1 MRLKALVLSV
11 VTSPVC
17 LCDVIIKQKAEE
29 ETKGKGQKQKRQGDE
44 ATRLQDFEKKKKKK
58 KKKKNQTMS
67 SLLVSVREY
76 ECVREWEHVCVCERA

>member
-58 KKKKNQTMS
+58 EEEEPNHVESTC
-67 SLLVSVREY
+67 
-76 ECVREWEHVCVCERA
+76 ECA